1 MKAMEVVEEANRA
14 AVESCKKL
22 VAVLSLSGADA
33 FRPLPVAAETD
44 EAVAR
49 FGKVVAVLSDRLGHA
64 RARVAGKRSPPA
76 PPVDASCLLEY
87 HPSLAV
93 APRHTTNGGHLL
105 VSATSPPPPPPPPP
119 TTTTSL
125 LASMTM
131 RSAAEP
137 MTMRSQ
143 KAEVVAPAV
152 LVSPP
157 CASNV
162 TLTPAPA
169 KKFDRSMFLETSLLE
184 LNNSCSVPP
193 SSSPAMAVQKSSPKV
208 AAPNPCTSTPHIQ
221 LQPTTQFQPPPQ
233 QQAAKKQKSFQ
244 FDQTPSGEQ
253 FHIEVPVPLPRGAA
267 PAAKEVISFSFDNNS
282 VCTSSAATS
291 FFTSISSQLI
301 SMSDAATSSAARPA
315 TAKKMC
321 GKGVEDG
328 GGGVRCHC
336 PKKKKPRE
344 KRVVRVPAISDKN
357 ADIPADNYSWRK
369 YGQKPIKGSP
379 HPRGYYRCSS
389 KKDCPARKHVE
400 RCRSDAAML
409 IVTYENDHNHA
420 QPLDPSVLT
429 AANAEP

>member
-1 MKAMEVVEEANRA
+1 MEVVEEANRA

-22 VAVLSLSGADA
+22 VAVLSLSSGDA
-33 FRPLPVAAETD
+33 FRPMPVAAETD

-49 FGKVVAVLSDRLGHA
+49 FAKVVAVLSDRLGHA
-64 RARVAGKRSPPA
+64 RARVGKRSPPA
-76 PPVDASCLLEY
+76 PPVVDASCLLEY

-93 APRHTTNGGHLL
+93 APRHTPSGGHLL
-105 VSATSPPPPPPPPP
+105 VSATSSPPPPLP
-119 TTTTSL
+119 T
-125 LASMTM
+125 SMTM
-131 RSAAEP
+131 RSAAAP
-137 MTMRSQ
+137 MTISQ
-143 KAEVVAPAV
+143 EAEVVAPAV
-152 LVSPP
+152 LVSPY
-157 CASNV
+157 ASNV

-169 KKFDRSMFLETSLLE
+169 KEFDRSMFLETSLLE
-184 LNNSCSVPP
+184 LNSCSVPP
-193 SSSPAMAVQKSSPKV
+193 SPSPAMAVQKNSPRV
-208 AAPNPCTSTPHIQ
+208 AAAVPAPNPCTSTPHIQ
-221 LQPTTQFQPPPQ
+221 FQPTTTQFQPHQ
-233 QQAAKKQKSFQ
+233 QQATKKQKSFQ

-253 FHIEVPVPLPRGAA
+253 FHIEVPLPLPLPRAA

-301 SMSDAATSSAARPA
+301 SMSDAATSSVAA
-315 TAKKMC
+315 TAKKAC
-321 GKGVEDG
+321 GKRGGEDSS
-328 GGGVRCHC
+328 GVRCHC

-429 AANAEP
+429 AANAEA